1 MRTVLTPTL
10 PRTFGSPERRAAPRK
25 WVRTSVAFGYYV
37 MALMKPATP
46 WHHVHH
52 PPLGEGAQRIRVERS
67 ATIDQ
72 AVDRVYEYVSTPEN
86 DPTWVP
92 ASLRHEMLS
101 PAPMRVGSIT
111 EEDVWFLGRRMRYA
125 WEVTQYEPPT
135 AFALRSISGPIPAT
149 IRVLLESLDGAR
161 TKVILVA
168 EVHLRGVYKPME
180 LVMRWVARRQFG
192 TQLRKLKNL
201 LESEAFR

>member
-1 MRTVLTPTL
+1 MITHQKGKEP
-10 PRTFGSPERRAAPRK
+10 
-25 WVRTSVAFGYYV
+25 
-37 MALMKPATP
+37 
-46 WHHVHH
+46 
-52 PPLGEGAQRIRVERS
+52 QRMRVERS

-72 AVDRVYEYVSTPEN
+72 LVDQIFEYVSTPDN

-111 EEDVWFLGRRMRYA
+111 EEDVWFLGRRMRYV
-125 WEVTQYEPPT
+125 WEITHYEPPT

-161 TKVILVA
+161 TKVILVG
-168 EVHLRGVYKPME
+168 EVQLRGVCKPME
-180 LVMRWVARRQFG
+180 FVMKRVA
-192 TQLRKLKNL
+192 K
-201 LESEAFR
+201 

>member
-1 MRTVLTPTL
+1 MDIARHKGKEPQGV
-10 PRTFGSPERRAAPRK
+10 
-25 WVRTSVAFGYYV
+25 
-37 MALMKPATP
+37 
-46 WHHVHH
+46 
-52 PPLGEGAQRIRVERS
+52 RVERS

-72 AVDRVYEYVSTPEN
+72 GVDRVFEYVSTPEN

-101 PAPMRVGSIT
+101 PAPTHVGSIT

-125 WEVTQYEPPT
+125 WEITQYEPPT

-161 TKVILVA
+161 TKVILVG
-168 EVHLRGVYKPME
+168 EVQLRGVYKPME
-180 LVMRWVARRQFG
+180 LVMRWVAQRQFG
-192 TQLRKLKNL
+192 TQLRTLKNL
-201 LESEAFR
+201 LESEAFRDASS

>member
-1 MRTVLTPTL
+1 M
-10 PRTFGSPERRAAPRK
+10 
-25 WVRTSVAFGYYV
+25 
-37 MALMKPATP
+37 
-46 WHHVHH
+46 
-52 PPLGEGAQRIRVERS
+52 RVERS

-72 AVDRVYEYVSTPEN
+72 PVDRVFDYVSIPEN

-92 ASLRHEMLS
+92 ASLRYEMLS

-125 WEVTQYEPPT
+125 WEITQYDPPT

-161 TKVILVA
+161 TKVILVG
-168 EVHLRGVYKPME
+168 EVRLRGVYKPME
-180 LVMRWVARRQFG
+180 LVMRGGPTAVRDPAAQTKESAGERSLPISLTLGSSLRRALAPNRQTSATSISGSLPSVAEKRTFGELSVRTVHRRAYQH
-192 TQLRKLKNL
+192 
-201 LESEAFR
+201 EASCVGRG

>member
-1 MRTVLTPTL
+1 
-10 PRTFGSPERRAAPRK
+10 
-25 WVRTSVAFGYYV
+25 
-37 MALMKPATP
+37 MAIARLQGKEPQGM
-46 WHHVHH
+46 
-52 PPLGEGAQRIRVERS
+52 RVERS

-72 AVDRVYEYVSTPEN
+72 SVDQVFDYVSTPEN
-86 DPTWVP
+86 DPTWVS

-101 PAPMRVGSIT
+101 PAPMRGGLIT

-125 WEVTQYEPPT
+125 WEIAQYEPPT

-149 IRVLLESLDGAR
+149 IRVLLKSLDGAR

-168 EVHLRGVYKPME
+168 EVRLRGVYKPMG
-180 LVMRWVARRQFG
+180 LVMRGVAQRQFG

>member
-1 MRTVLTPTL
+1 MDITRHKGKEP
-10 PRTFGSPERRAAPRK
+10 
-25 WVRTSVAFGYYV
+25 
-37 MALMKPATP
+37 
-46 WHHVHH
+46 
-52 PPLGEGAQRIRVERS
+52 QRMHVERS

-72 AVDRVYEYVSTPEN
+72 PVDRVFDYVSSPEN

-125 WEVTQYEPPT
+125 WEITQYERPS

-149 IRVLLESLDGAR
+149 ICVLLESLDGAH
-161 TKVILVA
+161 TEVILVG
-168 EVHLRGVYKPME
+168 EVQLRGVYKPME

-192 TQLRKLKNL
+192 TQLRTLKNL

>member
-1 MRTVLTPTL
+1 M
-10 PRTFGSPERRAAPRK
+10 
-25 WVRTSVAFGYYV
+25 
-37 MALMKPATP
+37 
-46 WHHVHH
+46 
-52 PPLGEGAQRIRVERS
+52 RVERS

-72 AVDRVYEYVSTPEN
+72 PVDRVFDYVSTPEN

-101 PAPMRVGSIT
+101 PAPMRLGSIT

-125 WEVTQYEPPT
+125 WEIIQYEPPST
-135 AFALRSISGPIPAT
+135 YALRSVSGAIPAT

-161 TKVILVA
+161 TKIILVG
-168 EVHLRGVYKPME
+168 EVHLSGIYKPME
-180 LVMRWVARRQFG
+180 FVMRWAAREQFG
-192 TQLRKLKNL
+192 TQLRTLKNL